1 MHSLGQSHVIA
12 PYAERRAQANTMR
25 EAAQA
30 LISTVREIRTK
41 TCMAYTHIS
50 FDFDRQ
56 GSCQVELVR
65 PLNPRA
71 ERT

>member
-1 MHSLGQSHVIA
+1 MT
-12 PYAERRAQANTMR
+12 PPAEHRVQIDAINDATQD
-25 EAAQA
+25 
-30 LISTVREIRTK
+30 LISTVREIKTK

-50 FDFDRQ
+50 FDLDRQ